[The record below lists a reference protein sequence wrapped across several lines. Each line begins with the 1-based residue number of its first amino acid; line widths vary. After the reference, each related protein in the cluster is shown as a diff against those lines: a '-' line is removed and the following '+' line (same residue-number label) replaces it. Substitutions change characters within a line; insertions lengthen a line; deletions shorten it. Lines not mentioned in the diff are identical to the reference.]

1 MWNCLYRTL
10 WSQCDCSY
18 KTARPLWQSM
28 QTVMQQQCC
37 PSVMTRRQHDPPKN
51 DDTFSVARQKKKS
64 RKQHHSDS
72 YLHVAPHQRWTIE
85 TTQIILAFDAHDG
98 MTRQHMFIVSLLT
111 TTHSHCCSMSPD
123 HTHNTHLH
131 IPKTLNKTCVP
142 RSALSIHVNQFR
154 LKLLTPKIF
163 VAHMGE
169 EGMRYLFTSPLPHHI
184 EQLSVRCTSTILL
197 PKTWTEHQE
206 NFKFSNLRAKYI
218 KSTIS
223 FEFCSVKLIQ
233 LWRSGKNIS
242 VRAGCTR
249 MRYYCIWHRCRWWRP
264 GLLLSPICSATIHCS
279 TTIHKLELFISMV
292 RTMNYSMFDNWFP
305 AHRICRIVFQCFN
318 MLKTHPRNKYFEE
331 IKLIGFSLNYIVS
344 K

>member
-1 MWNCLYRTL
+1 MWLQLQNRKTVVTVNANCDATTMLSIRDDSSPAWPTEKWWYIQCRTT
-10 WSQCDCSY
+10 
-18 KTARPLWQSM
+18 K
-28 QTVMQQQCC
+28 
-37 PSVMTRRQHDPPKN
+37 
-51 DDTFSVARQKKKS
+51 KKKS

-98 MTRQHMFIVSLLT
+98 MTRQHMFTVSLLT

-184 EQLSVRCTSTILL
+184 EQHPLSCCRKHEPNIKKISSFQTCAPSISKVLFHLSFAQSSWYSCGEVAKTS
-197 PKTWTEHQE
+197 
-206 NFKFSNLRAKYI
+206 A
-218 KSTIS
+218 
-223 FEFCSVKLIQ
+223 
-233 LWRSGKNIS
+233 
-242 VRAGCTR
+242 
-249 MRYYCIWHRCRWWRP
+249 
-264 GLLLSPICSATIHCS
+264 
-279 TTIHKLELFISMV
+279 
-292 RTMNYSMFDNWFP
+292 
-305 AHRICRIVFQCFN
+305 
-318 MLKTHPRNKYFEE
+318 
-331 IKLIGFSLNYIVS
+331 
-344 K
+344 